1 MTVTIQVIWWIGL
14 VGALGATLVIL
25 KEVTLVLRALRDI
38 HRLAVITR
46 RAARG
51 VAANLECVPRLATLP
66 ERARPLVAAHAAVRA
81 AAGSLERF
89 RDEPRRHGG

>member
-1 MTVTIQVIWWIGL
+1 MTLAIQVVWWIGL
-14 VGALGATLVIL
+14 VGALAATLVIL
-25 KEVTLVLRALRDI
+25 KEVALVLRALRGI

-51 VAANLECVPRLATLP
+51 VAVNLECVPRLAPLP

-81 AAGSLERF
+81 AGASLERF
-89 RDEPRRHGG
+89 RDEPRRSGG